1 MLSIPSIPPVNLCMC
16 VSSGVNSAKTP
27 PCSLLTSP
35 LFSLPLSLS
44 LSYSSDSGPL
54 PKTVVDFWRLV
65 WQERAPTIVMITNLV
80 EGTKIK
86 CHQYWPDKDSTK
98 FGPFE
103 VSLID
108 QQILADYTVRILIV
122 QVLYMS
128 ATVPALHAAVMYSV
142 HCCFNHTLKAF
153 LMTYIM

>member
-1 MLSIPSIPPVNLCMC
+1 MVPCDHITFHTGLLSARQV
-16 VSSGVNSAKTP
+16 
-27 PCSLLTSP
+27 PCHSRYGKYAVELLVQT
-35 LFSLPLSLS
+35 LTLTV
-44 LSYSSDSGPL
+44 GPL
-54 PKTVVDFWRLV
+54 PGTVVDFWRLV

-122 QVLYMS
+122 QVLYNVSNLLLPLSSPSLLSCS
-128 ATVPALHAAVMYSV
+128 AGGQL
-142 HCCFNHTLKAF
+142 
-153 LMTYIM
+153 

>member
-1 MLSIPSIPPVNLCMC
+1 MENVFNSCIPLVNLCMC
-16 VSSGVNSAKTP
+16 VSSSVNSAKTP

-35 LFSLPLSLS
+35 LPLSSSLS
-44 LSYSSDSGPL
+44 LILSDSGPL

-80 EGTKIK
+80 EGTKKK

-122 QVLYMS
+122 QVWYMS
-128 ATVPALHAAVMYSV
+128 AAISALHA
-142 HCCFNHTLKAF
+142 HCYFDYWRVISH
-153 LMTYIM
+153 